1 MKHIANT
8 LTTLDGQELHIQS
21 WHPANTPLAKII
33 ITHGYA
39 EHSGRY
45 ANTAE
50 ILVQQGY
57 AVYAWDLRGHGRSS
71 GIRCFVKEF
80 AEYLA
85 DLKLAV
91 DYTYDEDKVPLFL
104 LGHSLGGT
112 ISTLFAIQHPEIA
125 LQGLIL
131 SAPFLQQVGRSDS
144 PGFVKFLNIL
154 SRLLP
159 TIPTFKLETDK
170 LSHDRSVVTS
180 YEQDPLVFH
189 GRCPVST
196 VANFFQSFLQ
206 IRKGC
211 SKIKLP
217 LLILH
222 GSADSLADPA
232 GSEWLIEGV
241 SSLDKTHIIYPD
253 CYHELFHESEKQQV
267 WNDLTTWL
275 KAH

>member
-21 WHPANTPLAKII
+21 WHPTNTPLAKII

-39 EHSGRY
+39 EHGGRY

-91 DYTYDEDKVPLFL
+91 DYTYDEDEVPLFL

-125 LQGLIL
+125 VQGLIL

-144 PGFVKFLNIL
+144 PGFVKLLNIL

-159 TIPTFKLETDK
+159 TIPTFKLDTDK
-170 LSHDRSVVTS
+170 LSRDRSVVTT

-196 VANFFQSFLQ
+196 VANIFQSFLQ
-206 IRKGC
+206 IREGC

-217 LLILH
+217 LLIIH

-241 SSLDKTHIIYPD
+241 SSLDKTRIIYPD

-275 KAH
+275 KVH